1 MLQLHLLASCGMA
14 AEPGSSQVDHFVLSV
29 PGYSKHVSWLLGR
42 DGDVRVSV
50 IGELDEFRSSRILQ
64 SLMNHR

>member
-1 MLQLHLLASCGMA
+1 MLQHHLLAICCIA
-14 AEPGSSQVDHFVLSV
+14 AQLCSSQVDHFVLSV
-29 PGYSKHVSWLLGR
+29 TGYRKHVSWLLGR

-64 SLMNHR
+64 SLMNNR

>member
-1 MLQLHLLASCGMA
+1 MLQHHLLASCCIA

-29 PGYSKHVSWLLGR
+29 TGYSKHVSWLLGR

-64 SLMNHR
+64 SLMNNR